1 MYSRFINHG
10 NLVDH
15 IYQRTG
21 VDWCLVQEAAVEPC
35 ETVQP
40 LKNVVPALPQAQA
53 QGAILADEMGLG
65 KTITMLATIA
75 LHIKTHKITL
85 VVVPPVLIEQW
96 ANQST
101 TILGHTPFVFH
112 GAHKKYIDAIPEDT
126 HIVITSY
133 STMTH
138 PVIANQYWDR
148 IIFDE
153 AHHMRNPKTRNFKSA
168 SKLKTSFKWLL
179 TGTPIQNK
187 RKDLYSLFTLMNIP
201 RETYMVEENRHALL
215 RQYMLRRT
223 KESVGLAKHMPPLH
237 HHQETIKWADPVEK
251 QESERIHE
259 LLAFSKIKGS
269 PDPLNAP
276 SNAPNANKLANLP
289 PIVLLMKAKQMC
301 VMGTCSRVPSRVPP
315 LRDGGNEAGPS
326 AENETNSSP
335 FVAGGRNPQ
344 SFVAGGRNP
353 QSFVAGGRN
362 PHRNPQSFV
371 AGGRNPHRN
380 PQSFVAGPHS
390 KMSTVISRLIKNQ
403 DASTKKLIFCHF
415 RNEMDILE
423 EHLMQNNIRTAKIDG
438 RISSQK
444 KRTKIL
450 SDTSIEVL
458 ILQVRVGCEG
468 LNLQSYSEVYFVSP
482 TWNPFIEDQAIAR
495 CHRMGQKKPVNVYRF
510 YMEGFDQEQP
520 TFSQDMYS
528 SQVQETKKKLEK
540 EIISVSE

>member
-1 MYSRFINHG
+1 MYSRFISHG
-10 NLVDH
+10 NLSDH
-15 IYQRTG
+15 SYQRNG
-21 VDWCLVQEAAVEPC
+21 VDWCLAKEAHQEGLRSC
-35 ETVQP
+35 DTVQS

-53 QGAILADEMGLG
+53 KGAILADEMGLG

-85 VVVPPVLIEQW
+85 VIVPPVLIEQW

-153 AHHMRNPKTRNFKSA
+153 AHHMRNPKTRNFRSA

-215 RQYMLRRT
+215 HQYMLRRT
-223 KESVGLAKHMPPLH
+223 KESVGLAKNMPQLH
-237 HHQETIKWADPVEK
+237 HHQETIKWTDPVEK

-269 PDPLNAP
+269 P

-301 VMGTCSRVPSRVPP
+301 VMGTCNAQALP
-315 LRDGGNEAGPS
+315 LRAGPS
-326 AENETNSSP
+326 ASTAGETNSSPNSSP

-344 SFVAGGRNP
+344 T
-353 QSFVAGGRN
+353 FVAGGRN
-362 PHRNPQSFV
+362 PHRNP
-371 AGGRNPHRN
+371 
-380 PQSFVAGPHS
+380 HS
-390 KMSTVISRLIKNQ
+390 KMSTVINRLIKNQ
-403 DASTKKLIFCHF
+403 DTSTKKLVFCHF
-415 RNEMDILE
+415 RTEMDILE

-444 KRTKIL
+444 KRTKIMA
-450 SDTSIEVL
+450 DTRIEVL

-482 TWNPFIEDQAIAR
+482 AWNPFIEDQAIAR
-495 CHRMGQKKPVNVYRF
+495 CHRIGQKKPVNVYRF